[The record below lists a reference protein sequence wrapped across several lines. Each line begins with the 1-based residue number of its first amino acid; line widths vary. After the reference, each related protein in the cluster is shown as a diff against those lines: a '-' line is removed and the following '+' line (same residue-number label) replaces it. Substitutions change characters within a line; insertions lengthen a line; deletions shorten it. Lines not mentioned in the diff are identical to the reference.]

1 MRETHVSHR
10 ICLKNRRRLRLI
22 RVLNTV
28 YLQSQENL
36 ELDLAIAWN
45 FSSMSAA
52 KCEGLTDSVYED
64 AGDGSFEWFKTI
76 QTYDSPYH
84 REQHGFQKAGW

>member
-45 FSSMSAA
+45 FSPMSAA

-64 AGDGSFEWFKTI
+64 WTRRPCTNGGIWTVGPREKRPG
-76 QTYDSPYH
+76 TY
-84 REQHGFQKAGW
+84 